1 MPLVTLAC
9 RLHQCDFGAELRS
22 WIHREFKRKKGQSAF
37 VKPEEEGARDY
48 YEEEDRKGV
57 AIRLRFSGPHTDE
70 EPRVGIGQRPDRVLL
85 LLSVENCVK
94 TKRER
99 PELYQ
104 HHRIIIIFLLLFLY
118 PPPSPPPPVD

>member
-57 AIRLRFSGPHTDE
+57 AIRLRFSGPRTDE

-85 LLSVENCVK
+85 LSVENCVK
-94 TKRER
+94 TKR

-104 HHRIIIIFLLLFLY
+104 HHRIIIIILLLFCTPLLLLLLL
-118 PPPSPPPPVD
+118 